1 MLQVFFEEL
10 HCYKLTWSFVINLE
24 HPASQGPAIVLAI
37 TIFIPLGDET
47 EGLKPEALY
56 QTMTGKTG
64 SEVNKRSIS
73 FQAQILP
80 MPSLDRTNISSKDA
94 LLLLQ
99 PMGCL
104 D

>member
-1 MLQVFFEEL
+1 MTVVAINLLVVTVTITINLVVTMFQVFFEEL

-56 QTMTGKTG
+56 PQ
-64 SEVNKRSIS
+64 
-73 FQAQILP
+73 
-80 MPSLDRTNISSKDA
+80 
-94 LLLLQ
+94 
-99 PMGCL
+99 
-104 D
+104 